1 MAKPHKFAWN
11 GVDIET
17 SLSFEQVAN
26 LAQRAAQESTGDLLH
41 GKHRIASV
49 RSSERQIEFRI
60 NDFLI
65 TFKKFLVFHLDFES
79 RGGRT
84 WVSSRIEWYVTT
96 QPTVGGF
103 IPVGFKTM
111 IGHHT
116 YMQFARNLAE
126 QVRAADP
133 SARVTLREGIA
144 GAATSDPARPAV
156 QPAAPKPAPPQ
167 AFDIPVAPP
176 PPPPPAPRPGPGM
189 RPPPPPRSAGRAVPP
204 PPPAPRPATPPP
216 GGAGLVT
223 GVPGMPGRGPVP
235 APVPNQAAPR
245 FASAAEQMFAED
257 DSLFHTQLV
266 QRSELA
272 LPWEIQFADGT
283 RRQLAGAIVLGRNPV
298 PPPGV
303 VATPV
308 SVNDP
313 HRSVSKTHALLEL
326 RDGMPWLTDL
336 HSSNGTT
343 VTNEVGEAIVCEP
356 GVPLPLGDRW
366 TAGLGELSLG
376 LQRASGHASHSQ

>member
-116 YMQFARNLAE
+116 YMQFARSLAE

-133 SARVTLREGIA
+133 GARVTVREGVA
-144 GAATSDPARPAV
+144 GAATPDPRPPAEAPA
-156 QPAAPKPAPPQ
+156 QPAALKAPAMPPPPPS
-167 AFDIPVAPP
+167 APALRPP
-176 PPPPPAPRPGPGM
+176 PPPPP
-189 RPPPPPRSAGRAVPP
+189 PPLAGRPVPP
-204 PPPAPRPATPPP
+204 PPPAPRPAAPAS

-223 GVPGMPGRGPVP
+223 GVPGMPAREPGPSAEP
-235 APVPNQAAPR
+235 GQPAPR
-245 FASAAEQMFAED
+245 FASAAEQLFAED
-257 DSLFHTQLV
+257 DKLFHTQLV
-266 QRSELA
+266 QRSESA
-272 LPWEIQFADGT
+272 LPWQLRFADGAQQRLIGT
-283 RRQLAGAIVLGRNPV
+283 IVLGRNPV

-303 VATPV
+303 PATPV
-308 SVNDP
+308 SLNDP

-356 GVPLPLGDRW
+356 GVALPLGDGW
-366 TAGLGELSLG
+366 IVGLGEFNVG
-376 LQRASGHASHSQ
+376 LRRDSHPVG

>member
-1 MAKPHKFAWN
+1 MAKPHKFAWT

-17 SLSFEQVAN
+17 VLSFEQVAN
-26 LAQRAAQESTGDLLH
+26 LAQRAAQESTGDLMH

-60 NDFLI
+60 NDYLI

-84 WVSSRIEWYVTT
+84 WMSSRIDWYVTT

-111 IGHHT
+111 IGHYT
-116 YMQFARNLAE
+116 YMQFVRNLAE

-133 SARVTLREGIA
+133 GARVTLREGVA
-144 GAATSDPARPAV
+144 GAATSDAPRPADA
-156 QPAAPKPAPPQ
+156 PAPKPPQPETFSVPPPPRAPAPAPP
-167 AFDIPVAPP
+167 PVPSLRPPPPPPPPPPSRNHAAPP
-176 PPPPPAPRPGPGM
+176 PPPPPSVPA
-189 RPPPPPRSAGRAVPP
+189 SAAV
-204 PPPAPRPATPPP
+204 
-216 GGAGLVT
+216 VT
-223 GVPGMPGRGPVP
+223 GVPGMPARAPATEAAQVVP
-235 APVPNQAAPR
+235 TLR
-245 FASAAEQMFAED
+245 FASAAEQLFAED
-257 DSLFHTQLV
+257 EGLFHTQLV
-266 QRSELA
+266 QRGASA
-272 LPWEIQFADGT
+272 LPWRVRFADGG
-283 RRQLAGAIVLGRNPV
+283 RQPLIGAIVLGRNPV

-303 VATPV
+303 AAVPIPLD
-308 SVNDP
+308 DP

-336 HSSNGTT
+336 NSTNGTT

-356 GVPLPLGDRW
+356 GVALPLGDGW
-366 TAGLGELSLG
+366 TAGLGEFDLH
-376 LQRASGHASHSQ
+376 LQREARPDV